1 MMWALL
7 LTALNP
13 TMYQLHRQLNP
24 FLASAEDNRL
34 VFAKRRVGC
43 SVSHCGVV
51 SVDKPSLTLS
61 PTTPNQL
68 IMLIGSDAL
77 SLDAGGR

>member
-43 SVSHCGVV
+43 SVSH
-51 SVDKPSLTLS
+51 SVEWSL
-61 PTTPNQL
+61 L
-68 IMLIGSDAL
+68 INHP
-77 SLDAGGR
+77 